1 MQSFAFSFR
10 FDWVVVQ
17 VLLHLSWE
25 SNASNL
31 ELFQLLWRRRCAS
44 QNDSIVQHYVFFL
57 STRCHTTSLCT
68 IDWRTI
74 VRVSLDGVRAF
85 PEVPFSASVSPG
97 STSFV
102 VQKVR
107 AWLHDCCSS

>member
-1 MQSFAFSFR
+1 MLRIWNSFSSGG
-10 FDWVVVQ
+10 DVD
-17 VLLHLSWE
+17 VLL
-25 SNASNL
+25 
-31 ELFQLLWRRRCAS
+31 
-44 QNDSIVQHYVFFL
+44 QNDSIVQHYVFFV

-107 AWLHDCCSS
+107 ACSTTAVLLDHISRD